1 VESKKEPINGLNKEA
16 VAVLV
21 EQLQQERDRLNEEKR
36 RLDVLHEQM
45 TEELKGL
52 FRDICRV
59 NRPEEVKALEEMLM
73 TAPEEE
79 EE

>member
-1 VESKKEPINGLNKEA
+1 MESKKEPINGLNKEA

-21 EQLQQERDRLNEEKR
+21 EQLTRERDELVDKKR
-36 RLDVLHEQM
+36 ALDALHQQM
-45 TEELKGL
+45 TEQLKGL
-52 FRDICRV
+52 FQEICRV